1 MKGRARERADVL
13 LHEQGSAGSREE
25 AKRLIMAGVVFAGSE
40 RVNKPGAQYPVE
52 EMLHVRS
59 ALHPFVGRGGVKLQR
74 ALDVFR
80 VSLSGR
86 VVLDVG
92 ASTGGFTDC
101 ALRAGA
107 SSVYAVDVGYG
118 QLAWKLRTDPRVRVF
133 ERTNFRHMEVDVFSP
148 RPDAAVMD
156 VSFISIVKLLP
167 RLAAALLPD
176 SPVLALV
183 KPQFEAGPDKVGK
196 GGIVRDA
203 QIHEE
208 VLRRVL
214 RQSGEHGFA
223 ALGATASP
231 ILGGDG
237 NREFLLWLQSPPTAR
252 AAVDIDVPRVVARAA
267 DAVATGENG

>member
-1 MKGRARERADVL
+1 MKGKKQERADIM
-13 LHEQGSAGSREE
+13 LHEQGSASSREE
-25 AKRLIMAGVVFAGSE
+25 AKRLIMAGVVFCGSE
-40 RVNKPGAQYPVE
+40 RVSKPGARYAVDEVLQ
-52 EMLHVRS
+52 VRA

-74 ALDVFR
+74 ALDVFQ

-107 SSVYAVDVGYG
+107 SVVYAVDVGYG

-176 SPVLALV
+176 SPVVALV

-196 GGIVRDA
+196 GGVVRDP

-208 VLRRVL
+208 VLHRVL
-214 RQSGEHGFA
+214 RQSGDLGFV
-223 ALGATASP
+223 ALGATRSP

-252 AAVDIDVPRVVARAA
+252 AAVDIDVPAVVAPPVAA
-267 DAVATGENG
+267 ESGRHE